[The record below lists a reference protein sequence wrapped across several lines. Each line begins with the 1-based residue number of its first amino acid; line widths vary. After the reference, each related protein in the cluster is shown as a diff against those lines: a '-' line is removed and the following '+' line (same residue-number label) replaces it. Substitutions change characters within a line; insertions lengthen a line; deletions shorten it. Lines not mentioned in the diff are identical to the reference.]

1 LARPY
6 AFLLLSCLASCKGC
20 DAPDPQAK
28 DAAVVAAPPS
38 ASSSVAAID
47 AAPPVASADAA
58 TAESFDGG
66 DVDAGASACRLA
78 YGPAEMPFRG
88 TAAMIT
94 TPSELRLV
102 ANDNGKPRIFP
113 IPIAPPTSAPEKPA
127 RPTSFSGM
135 RWPPCEVAGKWAYCE
150 APGGAIV
157 RSLLDGR
164 ESKEIAKCKPGT
176 RIAASTLGANHSIV
190 GYLDKRKTTEGDMLQ
205 AFAVVDDGE
214 VQRLSEEG
222 AGATSVR
229 LVPHAGAALAVY
241 LDTRSSMVP
250 THVRPLSEK
259 DGKLTAGSD
268 VVTFVGPPPE
278 RGVDFAIAKSKTSA
292 FVLLPTAKDI
302 AGFGMAAVPIE
313 DPPKVDA
320 PAVWSMYPN
329 GLDPAPIG
337 ATVGEGKIYVAR
349 VRPRE
354 AMPGALRVIELGT
367 LDDKGAF
374 TSLGTI
380 ADGRHVT
387 DISVATDG
395 HGAVWIL
402 YGDSTITW
410 LERRV
415 CP

>member
-1 LARPY
+1 M
-6 AFLLLSCLASCKGC
+6 
-20 DAPDPQAK
+20 
-28 DAAVVAAPPS
+28 VATPPS

-47 AAPPVASADAA
+47 AAPPPASSSDAA
-58 TAESFDGG
+58 TAEPFDAG

-88 TAAMIT
+88 TAAMVA
-94 TPSELRLV
+94 TPTELRLV
-102 ANDNGKPRIFP
+102 ANDNGKPRVFP
-113 IPIAPPTSAPEKPA
+113 IPITIPPPPTGAPEKPA

-164 ESKEIAKCKPGT
+164 EAKEVAKCKPGT
-176 RIAASTLGANHSIV
+176 RIAASTLGAGHSIV

-222 AGATSVR
+222 SGATSVR
-229 LVPHAGAALAVY
+229 MVPHAGGALAVY
-241 LDTRSSMVP
+241 IDTRTSMVP
-250 THVRPLSEK
+250 THVRPLTEK
-259 DGKLTAGSD
+259 DGKLTAGND
-268 VVTFVGPPPE
+268 VVIFVGAPPE
-278 RGVDFAIAKSKTSA
+278 RGVDFTVAKSKSSA
-292 FVLLPTAKDI
+292 FVLLPNAKDI
-302 AGFGMAAVPIE
+302 SGFGMATVPID

-320 PAVWSMYPN
+320 TATWSMYPN
-329 GLDPAPIG
+329 GLDPAPVG

-387 DISVATDG
+387 DISVATDA

-402 YGDSTITW
+402 YGDSTMTW

>member
-1 LARPY
+1 M
-6 AFLLLSCLASCKGC
+6 
-20 DAPDPQAK
+20 
-28 DAAVVAAPPS
+28 VATPPS

-47 AAPPVASADAA
+47 AAPPPASSSDAA
-58 TAESFDGG
+58 TAEPFDAG

-88 TAAMIT
+88 TAAMVA
-94 TPSELRLV
+94 TPTELRLV
-102 ANDNGKPRIFP
+102 ANDNGKPRVFP
-113 IPIAPPTSAPEKPA
+113 IPIAIPPPPTGAPEKPA

-164 ESKEIAKCKPGT
+164 EAKEVAKCKPGT
-176 RIAASTLGANHSIV
+176 RIAASTLGAGHSIV

-222 AGATSVR
+222 SGATSVR
-229 LVPHAGAALAVY
+229 MVPHAGGALAVY
-241 LDTRSSMVP
+241 IDTRTSMVP
-250 THVRPLSEK
+250 THVRPLTEK
-259 DGKLTAGSD
+259 DGKLTAGND
-268 VVTFVGPPPE
+268 VVIFVGAPPE
-278 RGVDFAIAKSKTSA
+278 RGVDFTVAKSKSSA
-292 FVLLPTAKDI
+292 FVLLPNAKDI
-302 AGFGMAAVPIE
+302 SGFGMATVPID

-320 PAVWSMYPN
+320 TATWSMYPN
-329 GLDPAPIG
+329 GLDPAPVG

-387 DISVATDG
+387 DISVATDA

-402 YGDSTITW
+402 YGDSTMTW